1 MPICTNILRAE
12 TQIKN
17 VTNIT
22 NEKNK
27 NTYKHSTAYML
38 GRRDLESKEGKALM
52 SMY

>member
-27 NTYKHSTAYML
+27 NTHSTAYML
-38 GRRDLESKEGKALM
+38 GRRDLESKEGKALI

>member
-27 NTYKHSTAYML
+27 NAHSTAYML